1 MRTSSGRE
9 AQVAEHLVQQDKD
22 GEILDQI
29 VDEAADRLPLAV
41 KHPAQQTHGASAE
54 GQQHE
59 SGDQHDRGRADA
71 ELPLIALP
79 GLVHLRITLTFLVL
93 GGTGCCNQGRIN
105 DSTATHDQSS
115 LSFVR
120 LPGKRRQF
128 TFFPQKNTS
137 RGIL

>member
-1 MRTSSGRE
+1 MKVNCQLKNTGNHK
-9 AQVAEHLVQQDKD
+9 QK
-22 GEILDQI
+22 
-29 VDEAADRLPLAV
+29 
-41 KHPAQQTHGASAE
+41 
-54 GQQHE
+54 
-59 SGDQHDRGRADA
+59 A
-71 ELPLIALP
+71 ELRKIFHFATAPLLYKSEND
-79 GLVHLRITLTFLVL
+79 
-93 GGTGCCNQGRIN
+93 GCCNQGRIN

>member
-1 MRTSSGRE
+1 MLFRSVRTSSGRE

-29 VDEAADRLPLAV
+29 VDEAADRLALAV

-71 ELPLIALP
+71 EKVDAAHPPALHDIAE
-79 GLVHLRITLTFLVL
+79 
-93 GGTGCCNQGRIN
+93 QGEIEA
-105 DSTATHDQSS
+105 DA
-115 LSFVR
+115 
-120 LPGKRRQF
+120 
-128 TFFPQKNTS
+128 S
-137 RGIL
+137 RP